1 MKTPIRDGSYRSF
14 LHNISKFLT
23 LFSVAK
29 RVIECYI
36 KVVQIENMRERNICK
51 MRKTKIVCT
60 LGPATDDENVLRQ
73 LMLEGMSVARMNFSH
88 GSHEE
93 QKKRLD
99 MVKKLREEL
108 ELPVAALLDTKG
120 PEIRIGDI
128 EGGKV
133 ELKKGQTF
141 VLTTED
147 IVGNAEIVSIT
158 YKQLYKDVKPG
169 DSILIDDGLIGMEV
183 QKIEGEE
190 IVCQVKNGGF
200 ISNHKG
206 VNVPGVELKMPFV
219 SQKDYEDIVFAA
231 EQDYDFIA
239 ASFTRTANDI
249 LEIRKILEEKG
260 GQYIHIIAK
269 IENMQGVENCEE
281 ILRVADGIMIAR
293 GDMGVEIPLEEVPV
307 IQKKLIRMALK
318 ASKPVIT
325 ATQML
330 DSMIK
335 NPRPTRAETSD
346 VANAIYQGTGAIM
359 LSGETAAGAYPVEA
373 VRTMARIAERTEK
386 DIDYSREFKPRR
398 LAERPDVTNAIS
410 HATCT
415 TAMDLNAAAIVA
427 VTKSGRTVGR
437 IAKYRPSCPV
447 IGCATHSRVCRQLS
461 LMWGV
466 IPVEMQEEETADE
479 LFDHAVKL
487 TEDKGLISRGDL
499 VVITAGVP
507 LGLSGTTNMLKVQV
521 AGNTL
526 LTGRGCNALK
536 ASGNVCVCN
545 SAEDLAKTFRPG
557 DIVVVSATNNDMMPQ
572 LKDAAGIITEQGDRY
587 SHAAIV
593 GIALDIPVITE
604 AKNAT
609 RILKSGTFVTMDSEQ
624 GLVYRG
630 R

>member
-1 MKTPIRDGSYRSF
+1 
-14 LHNISKFLT
+14 
-23 LFSVAK
+23 
-29 RVIECYI
+29 
-36 KVVQIENMRERNICK
+36 

-99 MVKKLREEL
+99 MVKKLRKEL
-108 ELPVAALLDTKG
+108 GLPVAALLDTKG

-133 ELKKGQTF
+133 ELKKRQTF

-183 QKIEGEE
+183 QKIDGEE

-239 ASFTRTANDI
+239 ASFTRTADDI

-359 LSGETAAGAYPVEA
+359 LSGETAAGAYPIEA

-386 DIDYSREFKPRR
+386 DIDYSKEFKPRR

-437 IAKYRPSCPV
+437 IAKYRPSCPI

-466 IPVEMQEEETADE
+466 IPVEMQEEETADD

-487 TEDKGLISRGDL
+487 SEDKKLISRGDL

-536 ASGNVCVCN
+536 ASGNICVCN
-545 SAEDLAKTFRPG
+545 SADDLAKNFRPG

-624 GLVYRG
+624 GLVYSG